1 MFMLVHNKEVQ
12 SADSGASQSY
22 KYNVALSHNS
32 VLLPNNCLTFTYM

>member
-22 KYNVALSHNS
+22 NYVALSHNS